1 MLNCWETDPEI
12 RPSFEFLC
20 SSIRGLQKSNQVRI
34 LVTNVTRIAGPH
46 KYLSCKSVPR
56 IMIVRVMD
64 EFFAQEHE
72 PREIC
77 IQNWKFWGTSFL
89 VTNQCRNFLWSW
101 VVSYCGHVPSAVKRS
116 WKDAFD
122 EFSFHFWSWI
132 SSLLSF
138 AELCQRTRLP
148 WDSPK
153 QN

>member
-34 LVTNVTRIAGPH
+34 LVTNVTRIAGPLR
-46 KYLSCKSVPR
+46 YLSCKSVPR

-77 IQNWKFWGTSFL
+77 IQN
-89 VTNQCRNFLWSW
+89 
-101 VVSYCGHVPSAVKRS
+101 
-116 WKDAFD
+116 
-122 EFSFHFWSWI
+122 
-132 SSLLSF
+132 
-138 AELCQRTRLP
+138 
-148 WDSPK
+148 
-153 QN
+153 